1 MEFGEHPKQA
11 GNFAVFNT
19 KKWIQ
24 NISFNYN
31 RSESDLFQNNEKL
44 LSNTNQID
52 SITTVFE
59 RIQSE
64 NNDSQIWKWFLIFAL
79 LLLVIEMAIIRFVK

>member
-1 MEFGEHPKQA
+1 MKRNNSFQC
-11 GNFAVFNT
+11 
-19 KKWIQ
+19 
-24 NISFNYN
+24 FNYN

-44 LSNTNQID
+44 LSNMNQIN
-52 SITTVFE
+52 SLATVFE

-79 LLLVIEMAIIRFVK
+79 LLLVTEMAIIRFMK